1 VLLAATADAGATP
14 LLTRARGAAA
24 LGRVETPG
32 IARPQALR
40 LDAGALATLRT
51 REHAI
56 VDGFPLG
63 RDRTVTLAL
72 TRFSPFAPN
81 ARAEIVENGVAR
93 ALPLPDLAY
102 FRGTVQGEPDSRV
115 VLLAA
120 ADEVHGFVVTRGD
133 VDPAFFPPPGDFCSN
148 DLHPEQ
154 VNTPVTGRLAALA
167 SPPVAS
173 LPLKVADVAIE
184 TDQELRA
191 KFASD
196 QEALDYLA
204 DLLAATTAI
213 YERDVSVRLTF
224 SYIRLWNSTDPWTAS
239 DTSGALDEFLSYW
252 NAHMAAQPRDV
263 AHMVSGK
270 PVQGGIAY
278 VDVLCNTSWAYGVSQ
293 VYGSFDLS
301 SPNQIWDVE
310 VFAHELGHN
319 FGSPHTHCYSPPVDK
334 CYNQEPGCW
343 PGAVVASQG
352 TIMSYCHLN
361 SGGLANID
369 LVFGGTVSARI
380 GTSVSAASCLSTVTT
395 TTATSTSAT
404 STSSTTVTSTTSTS
418 SSVATTTSS
427 TATTTSTS
435 SSTTTSPTATSTT
448 SSTTATSTTSSSSS
462 TMSTP
467 STTSS
472 SSTTASTASSTS
484 TSVTTSSS
492 STAPSTSP
500 TATTSTTSTTLPV
513 PRSRGDAD
521 GDGVIDVE
529 DACAD
534 TPPGDLVGATGC
546 SVCPCDGGASGWP
559 SRRAYVACVRGETR
573 FRMVARTL
581 DASGRRDAMRRARHA
596 TCGRPN
602 RTRCCVPG
610 GECVVVT
617 ERACTARGGQSLA
630 VGSCVPSPCQ

>member
-1 VLLAATADAGATP
+1 M
-14 LLTRARGAAA
+14 
-24 LGRVETPG
+24 
-32 IARPQALR
+32 
-40 LDAGALATLRT
+40 
-51 REHAI
+51 
-56 VDGFPLG
+56 
-63 RDRTVTLAL
+63 
-72 TRFSPFAPN
+72 
-81 ARAEIVENGVAR
+81 
-93 ALPLPDLAY
+93 
-102 FRGTVQGEPDSRV
+102 
-115 VLLAA
+115 
-120 ADEVHGFVVTRGD
+120 
-133 VDPAFFPPPGDFCSN
+133 
-148 DLHPEQ
+148 
-154 VNTPVTGRLAALA
+154 NTPVTCRLGALA

-239 DTSGALDEFLSYW
+239 DTSGALDEFLTYW

-278 VDVLCNTSWAYGVSQ
+278 VDVLCNKSWAYGVSQ

-343 PGAVVASQG
+343 SGAVVASQG

-418 SSVATTTSS
+418 STTSTTATTTTSS
-427 TATTTSTS
+427 SSSSSTSPTSSSSTVTSTS
-435 SSTTTSPTATSTT
+435 SSTSFTSTT
-448 SSTTATSTTSSSSS
+448 STLAT
-462 TMSTP
+462 P
-467 STTSS
+467 TTSS
-472 SSTTASTASSTS
+472 SSTTI
-484 TSVTTSSS
+484 
-492 STAPSTSP
+492 
-500 TATTSTTSTTLPV
+500 STTSTTLPV
-513 PRSRGDAD
+513 PRSGGDAD
-521 GDGVIDVE
+521 GDGVTDVE

-559 SRRAYVACVRGETR
+559 SRRAYLACVRGETR

-581 DASGRRDAMRRARHA
+581 DATGRRDAMRRARHA

-602 RTRCCVPG
+602 RTRCCVPS